1 MFYGKRLEKIEERL
15 SKLEGRNAYETYNAW
30 NSAISQVLQY
40 NSAQNVIDEVKTAPE
55 VWKVTWNIPLPLSNQ
70 YTKKTEVSFYSEA
83 EAKDHASV
91 LEFAHE
97 FIGNDYSLCVEIK
110 KMQ

>member
-15 SKLEGRNAYETYNAW
+15 SKLEGRNAYAELPDVKETY
-30 NSAISQVLQY
+30 
-40 NSAQNVIDEVKTAPE
+40 SAQNVIDEVKPAPE